1 MFRRLARFFALVC
14 PPTAIGLAAL
24 LLVHP
29 ANVGAESAASRED
42 RIKAALVFKL
52 VKFVDWPAAMMAGK
66 EPIQICSFGDSPV
79 AEALSAVDGRPAR
92 DRTAQF
98 RKLGALSAAEA
109 KGCHVLFVAGNAR
122 EIAGGLPSAAR
133 GRGVLTVSDGPDF
146 ARRGGMIGLARGE
159 NRVAFEINL
168 RAARDSGLEPG
179 APLLELATIVE

>member
-1 MFRRLARFFALVC
+1 MFRLLARFLALVC

-24 LLVHP
+24 VLAHSAMVQ
-29 ANVGAESAASRED
+29 AESAASRED

-52 VKFVDWPAAMMAGK
+52 VKFVEWPAAMMAGK
-66 EPIQICSFGDSPV
+66 EPIQICGFGDSPV
-79 AEALSAVDGRPAR
+79 AEALAAVDGRPAR

-98 RKLGALSAAEA
+98 RKLAGLSAAEA
-109 KGCHVLFVAGNAR
+109 RGCHVLFIAGNAR
-122 EIAGGLPSAAR
+122 EIAGGMPPAVR
-133 GRGVLTVSDGPDF
+133 GRGILTVSDGPDF

-159 NRVAFEINL
+159 NKVAFEINL